1 MEVLKKNYFD
11 PKHPI
16 AFAGVEKIYR
26 WFKENGYKLSR
37 TKIKNWLLKQEDYA
51 IHQQPRRQFQRRRVI
66 SPYPGYM
73 IDADLADYIHTGKVT
88 MVLNSCCCVLT
99 CFLVMYGPKL

>member
-51 IHQQPRRQFQRRRVI
+51 INLEGSFREGESFPLTRV
-66 SPYPGYM
+66 
-73 IDADLADYIHTGKVT
+73 T
-88 MVLNSCCCVLT
+88 
-99 CFLVMYGPKL
+99 